1 MTTDGSFSVGGI
13 DATPPWW
20 MTNAHVQT
28 ILPAL
33 AKPRKRLETET
44 IRWTTPDGDFID
56 TVQLDVATPAPVLV
70 LFHGL
75 EGTKDSHYALSF
87 AAEAQRRGW
96 AFVLPH
102 FRGCGGDLNI
112 APRAYH
118 SGDHAEID
126 WILRRIKSEAGNRPV
141 MAVGVSLGGNALM
154 RWAGEYGSS
163 SRGVIHAAAAI
174 SAPLDLTASGEAM
187 GRGFNRVVY
196 TRMFLSTMV
205 PKALAKC
212 AQYPGLFDR
221 KLLLE
226 AKTLYDFDDA
236 FTAPV
241 HGFRDAKD
249 YWSQASAM
257 PHLKH
262 VMVPS
267 LLLNARNDPFVPW
280 ASLPNHSD
288 VSAAVTLWQP
298 QCGGHVGFP
307 DATGRSRIGFHSM
320 SMPQAVADWLN
331 GQIESVQPPRGIH
344 SG

>member
-1 MTTDGSFSVGGI
+1 MTTDGSFSVAGI

-20 MTNAHVQT
+20 MSNAHVQT

-154 RWAGEYGSS
+154 RWAGEHGSS
-163 SRGVIHAAAAI
+163 ANGVVTAAVAI
-174 SAPLDLTASGEAM
+174 SAPLDLTASGHAM
-187 GRGFNRVVY
+187 GRGFNRQVY
-196 TRMFLSTMV
+196 TRMFLRTMV
-205 PKALAKC
+205 PKAMAKWE
-212 AQYPGLFDR
+212 QYPGLFDR
-221 KLLLE
+221 KRLLK

-249 YWSQASAM
+249 YWLRASAK
-257 PHLKH
+257 PKLKD
-262 VMVPS
+262 VATPS
-267 LLLNARNDPFVPW
+267 LILNARNDPFVPS
-280 ASLPNHSD
+280 ASLPTVAE
-288 VSAAVTLWQP
+288 VSPAVTLWQP
-298 QCGGHVGFP
+298 QYGGHVGFP
-307 DATGRSRIGFHSM
+307 APTDRTHIGFHSNH
-320 SMPQAVADWLN
+320 MPHTVANWLHC
-331 GQIESVQPPRGIH
+331 QLQLTETPRGTH

>member
-1 MTTDGSFSVGGI
+1 MTADGSFSVAGI

-20 MTNAHVQT
+20 MANAHVQT

-33 AKPRKRLETET
+33 AKPRKRLVAETV
-44 IRWTTPDGDFID
+44 RWTTPDGDFID

-87 AAEAQRRGW
+87 ATEAQRRGW

-126 WILRRIKSEAGNRPV
+126 WILRRIKSEAGNQPV

-154 RWAGEYGSS
+154 RWAGEHGSS
-163 SRGVIHAAAAI
+163 ATGVVSAAVAI
-174 SAPLDLTASGEAM
+174 SAPLDLTASGHAM
-187 GRGFNRVVY
+187 GQGFNRHVY

-205 PKALAKC
+205 PKAMAKWE
-212 AQYPGLFDR
+212 QYPGLFDR
-221 KLLLE
+221 NRLLK

-249 YWSQASAM
+249 YWLRASAK
-257 PHLKH
+257 PKLKD
-262 VMVPS
+262 VATRS
-267 LLLNARNDPFVPW
+267 LILNARNDPFVPS
-280 ASLPNHSD
+280 ASLPTVAE
-288 VSAAVTLWQP
+288 VSPAVTLWQP
-298 QCGGHVGFP
+298 PYGGHVGFP
-307 DATGRSRIGFHSM
+307 APTDRTHIGFHSNR
-320 SMPQAVADWLN
+320 MPQAVANWLH
-331 GQIESVQPPRGIH
+331 GQLQSTESPGGKH